1 MSFNQIYILYT
12 HCNVHHTT
20 VEYTAEQL
28 NGVSSVWTCTVTHMN
43 HEQKNT
49 KQSLKFNKGT
59 LTLPHS
65 HPPPQKKTHT
75 HTCARKQTFHWLR
88 NELHYFPDS
97 SLSSLHV
104 LVRQIYSLAPEPG
117 LSTWIVKE
125 AAAGSSTSQNSS
137 PLVGTTR
144 AAGNGEASP
153 SSNTS
158 CK

>member
-1 MSFNQIYILYT
+1 MF
-12 HCNVHHTT
+12 TT
-20 VEYTAEQL
+20 PQL
-28 NGVSSVWTCTVTHMN
+28 NILLNNWMEFLVSEHALLHTWIMSK
-43 HEQKNT
+43 KNT

-65 HPPPQKKTHT
+65 YATPPKNRHTHT
-75 HTCARKQTFHWLR
+75 HTCTHKQTFHWLR
-88 NELHYFPDS
+88 NVLHYFPDS
-97 SLSSLHV
+97 SLRFLHL